1 MMENPSSCCDGVCE
15 LKQQLSQAHTG
26 ALTCAFAPLRAG
38 VLRTLSNFLTAKRRV
53 RTAAL
58 CAGFARISS
67 ASPAGRTWERPAR
80 VDASEPWIREG
91 GNEHLTFGGD
101 SSWAPMR
108 SCGDAPSGVLQSAS
122 HRDPV
127 PPSLPRVHTPKQRP
141 KRPQSTEKAARRGSV
156 PPGKCL
162 RTPSGVQPACL
173 ALTAED
179 QREAARTRKLQ
190 LPLWTFKI
198 KPVAPTLPCM

>member
-1 MMENPSSCCDGVCE
+1 MENPSSCCDGVCE

-80 VDASEPWIREG
+80 LSRGFVKGET
-91 GNEHLTFGGD
+91 NTL
-101 SSWAPMR
+101 
-108 SCGDAPSGVLQSAS
+108 PSGKTRPGLLCAPVEMHHRGYSSPPRTGIRSRQVCPESTPRSRDRNDPKVPREPRGGAPCLRESVSGLLAACSLPAS
-122 HRDPV
+122 L
-127 PPSLPRVHTPKQRP
+127 SLPRTSVKQHVHESCSFR
-141 KRPQSTEKAARRGSV
+141 
-156 PPGKCL
+156 
-162 RTPSGVQPACL
+162 SGL
-173 ALTAED
+173 S
-179 QREAARTRKLQ
+179 K
-190 LPLWTFKI
+190 
-198 KPVAPTLPCM
+198 

>member
-141 KRPQSTEKAARRGSV
+141 KRPQSSREPRGGA
-156 PPGKCL
+156 PCL
-162 RTPSGVQPACL
+162 RESVSGLLAACSLPASL
-173 ALTAED
+173 SLP
-179 QREAARTRKLQ
+179 RTSVKQHVHESCSFRSGLSK
-190 LPLWTFKI
+190 
-198 KPVAPTLPCM
+198 